1 MRINLKIEGDYRNGN
16 FICFLITL
24 ERDKFRLPILLTAE
38 QSNLSLESDDPLEA
52 ILPLKNILSDSGFT
66 IFQTINIVHGD
77 NSNEQVNFLSRNN
90 KVTEEPW
97 YQDITVV
104 DLCYTNPENPNNSNI
119 VLKSSGGH
127 EFIIYTESDSMLPI
141 DSFKILNS
149 IFNQG

>member
-1 MRINLKIEGDYRNGN
+1 MRINLKIEGDYKNGN

-66 IFQTINIVHGD
+66 IFQTIHIIHGD
-77 NSNEQVNFLSRNN
+77 NSNNQVNFLSNNN
-90 KVTEEPW
+90 KVTEKPW
-97 YQDITVV
+97 YQDITLI
-104 DLCYTNPENPNNSNI
+104 DLSYTNPDNPNKSNI